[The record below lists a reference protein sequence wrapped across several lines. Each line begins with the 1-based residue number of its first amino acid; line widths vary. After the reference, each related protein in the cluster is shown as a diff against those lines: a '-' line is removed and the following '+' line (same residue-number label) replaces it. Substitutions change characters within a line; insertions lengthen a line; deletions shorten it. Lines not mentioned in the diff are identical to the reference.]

1 MEEISDLII
10 RNGKIIDGSGGPEI
24 LSDILIKDGKIEKI
38 GKIQICTNASLNFY
52 NDVDTFFRYLRS

>member
-38 GKIQICTNASLNFY
+38 GKLDSSINAKNEIDANGFI
-52 NDVDTFFRYLRS
+52 VTPWFC

>member
-24 LSDILIKDGKIEKI
+24 LSDILINDGKIKKIEKLALQSMR
-38 GKIQICTNASLNFY
+38 KKKLTQMVLLLHQ
-52 NDVDTFFRYLRS
+52 VL